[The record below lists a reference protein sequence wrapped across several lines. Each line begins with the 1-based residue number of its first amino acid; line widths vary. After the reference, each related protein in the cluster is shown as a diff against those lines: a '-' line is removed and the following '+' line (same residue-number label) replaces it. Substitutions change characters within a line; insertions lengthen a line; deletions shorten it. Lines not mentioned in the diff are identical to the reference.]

1 MRCSQTAYTLIVQSL
16 YLEETLWVIAN
27 GAKFGRI
34 LANNDMATVA
44 ALPDGVAIAREYHTI
59 LNVL

>member
-27 GAKFGRI
+27 GAKFGCI

-44 ALPDGVAIAREYHTI
+44 ALPDGVALA
-59 LNVL
+59 